1 MIDTHTHIYMTED
14 FPDGESDIAISRA
27 LENGVS
33 RMLFPGVDASSLP
46 LIRALHEKFP
56 HCTAYAIGL
65 HPSEVKA
72 DWQQA
77 LKEIF
82 LDINSPGIVAI
93 GEIGMDFHED
103 TTYAQEQA
111 DAFAAQVEM
120 AYTHSLPLIIHQ
132 REALEKTLS
141 ILSEAKDRNMLPP
154 GMVFHCFTGT
164 PDDVRR
170 IRETVPEAY
179 FGIGGVVT
187 FKNAPLLR
195 ESLSEIGINR
205 ILLETDAPWLAPV
218 PMRGRR
224 NESAYLPHIAQV
236 IADTLKIPLQDVSS
250 ITDINART
258 LFPLLP

>member
-14 FPDGESDIAISRA
+14 FPDGESDLAVRRA
-27 LENGVS
+27 VDNGVS
-33 RMLFPGVDASSLP
+33 RMIFPGVDTKSLP
-46 LIRALHEKFP
+46 LMRALHERFP

-65 HPSEVKA
+65 HPSEVKS
-72 DWQQA
+72 DWQQT
-77 LKEIF
+77 LQEIF
-82 LDINSPGIVAI
+82 QEINTPGIIAI
-93 GEIGMDFHED
+93 GEVGMDFHED
-103 TTYAQEQA
+103 TEHAQEQA

-120 AYTHSLPLIIHQ
+120 AYNHSLPLIIHQ
-132 REALEKTLS
+132 REALDVTLS
-141 ILSEAKDRNMLPP
+141 ILSDAKNKGMLPP

-164 PDDVRR
+164 SDDVRR

-236 IADTLKIPLQDVSS
+236 IADTLQLPLQEVSS
-250 ITDINART
+250 ITDINARA